1 MKLVTTKDGSHTLY
15 LKSIDE
21 TYHSLNGAVSE
32 SSHVFISSGFNYLV
46 NQGLNTIK
54 LIEIGFGTGLNAF
67 LTLIESI
74 KYKIDV
80 EYTALEPNPLDQSI
94 IEKLNYGKDI
104 GLNDED
110 KFAQL
115 HHVPWER
122 KVEITKNFNLLKLKS
137 KLEAFDPGSQKF
149 NLVYFDAFAPG
160 KQPEIWRLENLSKLF
175 SSMEK
180 KGVFVT
186 YSAMGKLKRDL
197 RMVGFEVESLP
208 GPTGKREMVRAIVS
222 TGEIVD

>member
-67 LTLIESI
+67 LTLIEST
-74 KYKIDV
+74 KNKIDV
-80 EYTALEPNPLDQSI
+80 EYTALEPNPLDQTI
-94 IEKLNYGKDI
+94 IEKLNYGNDI
-104 GLNDED
+104 GHSDKD

-115 HHVPWER
+115 HHAPWDK
-122 KVEITKNFNLLKLKS
+122 KVKITNNFTLLKLKS
-137 KLEAFDPGSQKF
+137 KLEAFGPGSQKF
-149 NLVYFDAFAPG
+149 NLVYFDAFAPS
-160 KQPEIWRLENLSKLF
+160 KQPEIWRLENLAKLF

-208 GPTGKREMVRAIVS
+208 GPTGKREMVRAIIS
-222 TGEIVD
+222 TGEVVD

>member
-1 MKLVTTKDGSHTLY
+1 MKLVTTKDGSQTLY
-15 LKSIDE
+15 VKSINE

-32 SSHVFISSGFNYLV
+32 SSHVFIRSGFNYLV

-54 LIEIGFGTGLNAF
+54 LIEIGFGTGLNAL
-67 LTLIESI
+67 LTLIESL
-74 KYKIDV
+74 KTKINV
-80 EYTALEPNPLDQSI
+80 EYTALEPNPLDQNI
-94 IEKLNYGKDI
+94 IEKLNYGKFI
-104 GLNDED
+104 GHNDED

-122 KVEITKNFNLLKLKS
+122 KVEISNNFTLLKLKR
-137 KLEAFDPGSQKF
+137 KLETFDPRSRKF
-149 NLVYFDAFAPG
+149 NLVYFDAFAPS
-160 KQPEIWRLENLSKLF
+160 KQPEIWRLENLAKLF

-197 RMVGFEVESLP
+197 RTVGFEVESLP
-208 GPTGKREMVRAIVS
+208 GPTGKREMVRAIAS
-222 TGEIVD
+222 TGEIIN

>member
-1 MKLVTTKDGSHTLY
+1 MKLVSTKDGSQTLY
-15 LKSIDE
+15 VRSIDE

-74 KYKIDV
+74 KNKINV
-80 EYTALEPNPLDQSI
+80 EYTALEPNPLDQTI
-94 IEKLNYGKDI
+94 INKLNYGKDM
-104 GLNDED
+104 GHNEED
-110 KFAQL
+110 KFAKL
-115 HHVPWER
+115 HQAPWER
-122 KVEITKNFNLLKLKS
+122 RVGITNKFTLIKLKS

-160 KQPEIWRLENLSKLF
+160 KQPEIWRLENLAKLS
-175 SSMEK
+175 SSMEN

-197 RMVGFEVESLP
+197 RLVGFEVETLP
-208 GPTGKREMVRAIVS
+208 GPPGKREMVRAIAS
-222 TGEIVD
+222 TGKIVN

>member
-1 MKLVTTKDGSHTLY
+1 MKLVITKDGSQTLY
-15 LKSIDE
+15 VKSINE

-32 SSHVFISSGFNYLV
+32 SSHVFIDNGFNYLF
-46 NQGLNTIK
+46 NQGFNTIK

-67 LTLIESI
+67 LTLLESI

-115 HHVPWER
+115 HQAPWER
-122 KVEITKNFNLLKLKS
+122 KVGITNNFNLLKLKS

-160 KQPEIWRLENLSKLF
+160 KQPEIWRLENLAKLF
-175 SSMEK
+175 SSMDKE
-180 KGVFVT
+180 GVFVT

-197 RMVGFEVESLP
+197 RTVGFEVESLP